1 MLGLRRSLRASWSL
15 CSSCCLGRSFAA
27 LVAVT
32 VVVAARSSHV
42 VSVSR
47 RRPALARGLLAAGEE
62 TAVRRRAALV
72 VVAVVVAARP
82 SHVVSVSHRPPAL
95 GRALPDCGSGR
106 LGRVGSRWLG
116 HWGEE
121 GSGGGVKAEA
131 ATTGRSC
138 DGEKWAGL
146 G

>member
-27 LVAVT
+27 LAAVA

-47 RRPALARGLLAAGEE
+47 RRPALARGLLATGEE
-62 TAVRRRAALV
+62 TAVRRRVVLV
-72 VVAVVVAARP
+72 AVAVVVAWP
-82 SHVVSVSHRPPAL
+82 SHVVSISRRLPAL
-95 GRALPDCGSGR
+95 GHALPDCGSGR
-106 LGRVGSRWLG
+106 LGRVGRRWLG
-116 HWGEE
+116 HRGEE